1 MPAKL
6 YRIQLTSEE
15 RKQLTDLAE
24 GEAGGKQR
32 RRRANILLLADES
45 PEGEA
50 MKDADIARAMRCQAK
65 TVERVRK
72 NCFERG
78 VDAAVQRAP
87 NSPQRFRR
95 KLDGEA
101 EARLVE
107 IACSEAPEGHARWS
121 LRLLAGRL
129 VELEV
134 VEEISHSTVGRVLKK
149 MR

>member
-6 YRIQLTSEE
+6 YRIELSPEERQQLTGIA
-15 RKQLTDLAE
+15 D
-24 GEAGGKQR
+24 GETGSKQR

-45 PEGEA
+45 PAGEA
-50 MKDADIARAMRCQAK
+50 MKDADIARSMRCQAK

-72 NCFERG
+72 NCFEHG
-78 VDAAVQRAP
+78 VDAAVERAP
-87 NSPQRFRR
+87 NAPRRSRR

-121 LRLLAGRL
+121 LRMRAGRL

-134 VEEISHSTVGRVLKK
+134 VDEISHSTVGRVLKK
-149 MR
+149 TR